1 MTAIFIIAEVE
12 KDDEVMGFISTIS
25 LTFIPL
31 LIGIIL
37 LYGTYKRVPTYES
50 FVEGGKEGIKIA
62 VSIIPF
68 LVGMLVAISI
78 FRASGALDA
87 LMNWLRPLMKSMGV
101 PAEIVPLLIIR
112 PISGTAALGMTSD
125 LIAVYGPDSFI
136 GRLASVLQGS
146 TDTTFY
152 VLTVYFGAVGIKKMG
167 DALKVGLLADV
178 VGIIVSI
185 LIVGLIFG
193 TT

>member
-1 MTAIFIIAEVE
+1 MSL
-12 KDDEVMGFISTIS
+12 STIS
-25 LTFIPL
+25 ITFIPL
-31 LIGIIL
+31 LIGFIL
-37 LYGTYKRVPTYES
+37 LYGTFKQVPTYES

-62 VSIIPF
+62 VQIIPF

-87 LMNWLRPLMKSMGV
+87 LMNLLRPLMKSVGV

-112 PISGTAALGMTSD
+112 PISGNAALGMTSD
-125 LIAVYGPDSFI
+125 LIANYGPDTFI
-136 GRLASVLQGS
+136 GRLASILQGS

-178 VGIIVSI
+178 VGIIISI
-185 LIVGLIFG
+185 AVVTLIFG
-193 TT
+193 AK